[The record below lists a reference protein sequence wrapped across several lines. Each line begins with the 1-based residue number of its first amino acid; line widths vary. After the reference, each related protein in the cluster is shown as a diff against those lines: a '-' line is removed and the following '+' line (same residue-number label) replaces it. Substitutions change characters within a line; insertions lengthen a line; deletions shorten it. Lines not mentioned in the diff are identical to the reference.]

1 MITKSYEIEKKP
13 SLYLKYNFFLIYG
26 ENIGLKKDIKK
37 KIVNEIKK
45 KILILKFYLFMKMKY
60 LKMKIIFI
68 IQFFQVHSFLMEK

>member
-45 KILILKFYLFMKMKY
+45 KNSNIEVLSFYENE
-60 LKMKIIFI
+60 I
-68 IQFFQVHSFLMEK
+68 SEN